1 MNNES
6 FELEII
12 SPTSNRTEI
21 VEWVEVESPTGSFF
35 VGPNHSPLVSLIKN
49 KSHFSY
55 KQVGLAAPQSFI
67 VHEGVFRVS
76 EENKAKVIL
85 TA

>member
-1 MNNES
+1 MNSES

-35 VGPNHSPLVSLIKN
+35 VGPDHSPLVSLIKA
-49 KSHFSY
+49 KSNIFY
-55 KQVGLAAPQSFI
+55 KKAGEKEPQSFI
-67 VHEGVFRVS
+67 VHEGFFRVS
-76 EENKAKVIL
+76 EGNKAAVIL
-85 TA
+85 TS